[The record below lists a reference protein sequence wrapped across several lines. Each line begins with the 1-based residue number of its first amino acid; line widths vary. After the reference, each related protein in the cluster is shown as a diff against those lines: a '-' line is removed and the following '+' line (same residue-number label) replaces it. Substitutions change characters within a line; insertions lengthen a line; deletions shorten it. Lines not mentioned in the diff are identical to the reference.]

1 MSEQR
6 AEDIDDTALM
16 AEVARGDTVAFERL
30 IERHQAL
37 VIGTVGR
44 MLGNNS
50 EVEDVAQQ
58 VFIRVWKGAPR
69 YRPTAKFTTWLLTIT
84 RNLVF
89 NEARRRKR
97 HPGDTLD
104 VHEGEEALAL
114 TDPVRHVPDE
124 ELLEAELQEAIEKAI
139 RALPEKQRMAVV
151 LRRYEGKSYEEI
163 GEVLGLTRFPRRRG
177 TQADGLCAQRVC
189 NPLRHVICG
198 PSPLSGVKLR
208 WAHRL
213 SVCVPFAPA
222 ASLCSKRERANAAKR
237 PPPLNPTFH

>member
-16 AEVARGDTVAFERL
+16 VEVARGDTVAFERL

-50 EVEDVAQQ
+50 EVEDVAEQ
-58 VFIRVWKGAPR
+58 VFVRVWKSAGR

-97 HPGDTLD
+97 HPGDLLD

-114 TDPVRHVPDE
+114 VDSAGRIPDE
-124 ELLEAELQEAIEKAI
+124 QLLEAELQREIDRAIL
-139 RALPEKQRMAVV
+139 ALPEKQVMAVV
-151 LRRYEGKSYEEI
+151 LRRYEDKSYEEI
-163 GEVLGLTRFPRRRG
+163 GEVLGLSIAAVKSLLFRARTE
-177 TQADGLCAQRVC
+177 
-189 NPLRHVICG
+189 LR
-198 PSPLSGVKLR
+198 
-208 WAHRL
+208 
-213 SVCVPFAPA
+213 A
-222 ASLCSKRERANAAKR
+222 ALNHYLER
-237 PPPLNPTFH
+237 